1 MVISIESYPN
11 LFKKLY
17 INEKNL
23 ECLVNNCAEFN
34 NVMNEK
40 HSIRF
45 ALVVLPDKIIIDDK
59 CLDEFDEFLN
69 AYDIK

>member
-34 NVMNEK
+34 NAMKEK

-45 ALVVLPDKIIIDDK
+45 ALVVLPNKIIIDDK
-59 CLDEFDEFLN
+59 CLDEFDAFLN

>member
-11 LFKKLY
+11 LFKKLH

-34 NVMNEK
+34 NAMNEK
-40 HSIRF
+40 HFIRF
-45 ALVVLPDKIIIDDK
+45 VLVVLPDKIIIDDK

-69 AYDIK
+69 DHDIK

>member
-45 ALVVLPDKIIIDDK
+45 ALVVLPDKIV
-59 CLDEFDEFLN
+59 
-69 AYDIK
+69 

>member
-1 MVISIESYPN
+1 MIVNNESYPN

-34 NVMNEK
+34 NAMNEK

-45 ALVVLPDKIIIDDK
+45 ALVVLPNKIIIDDK
-59 CLDEFDEFLN
+59 CLDEFDEFLEVHG
-69 AYDIK
+69 IK

>member
-17 INEKNL
+17 INKKNL
-23 ECLVNNCAEFN
+23 ECLVNNCDEFN
-34 NVMNEK
+34 NVMKEK

-45 ALVVLPDKIIIDDK
+45 GLVVLPDKIIIDDK

>member
-1 MVISIESYPN
+1 MVISSEFYPN

-17 INEKNL
+17 INRKNL

-34 NVMNEK
+34 NTMNEK

-69 AYDIK
+69 FHDIK

>member
-34 NVMNEK
+34 NAMNEK

-45 ALVVLPDKIIIDDK
+45 ALVVLPNKIIIDDK
-59 CLDEFDEFLN
+59 CLDEFDEFLEVHG
-69 AYDIK
+69 IK

>member
-1 MVISIESYPN
+1 MVISSESYPN

-17 INEKNL
+17 TNEKNL

-34 NVMNEK
+34 NAMNEK

-45 ALVVLPDKIIIDDK
+45 ALVVLPNKIIIDDK